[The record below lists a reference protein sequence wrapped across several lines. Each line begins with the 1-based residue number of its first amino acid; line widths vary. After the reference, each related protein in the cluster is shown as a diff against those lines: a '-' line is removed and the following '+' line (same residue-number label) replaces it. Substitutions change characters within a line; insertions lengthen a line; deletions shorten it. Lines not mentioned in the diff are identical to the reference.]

1 MDMTLG
7 ILKPKKADLSRL
19 REAVQSNSS
28 DDTLARFMPDS
39 AWEVLAEYLSQEK
52 VERGHVLIAQGALD
66 RTLYFLESGIL
77 RVHRGH
83 NNAELQL
90 AILGPGSVVGE
101 GAFFSHI
108 ERSATVQATQTAVL
122 WALTPRRFDAMS
134 KEHPQAALAL
144 SMALGAVISTRML
157 HVARKISIT

>member
-1 MDMTLG
+1 MSTG
-7 ILKPKKADLSRL
+7 FLKARKADLGRL
-19 REAVQSNSS
+19 IEAVNTNSS
-28 DDTLARFMPDS
+28 DDTLARFLPAS
-39 AWEVLAEYLSQEK
+39 AWGVLAEYLTQEK

-108 ERSATVQATQTAVL
+108 ERSATVQATQPCVL
-122 WALTPRRFDAMS
+122 WALTPRRFEQMAR
-134 KEHPQAALAL
+134 EHPQAALSL
-144 SMALGAVISTRML
+144 SMSLGAVVSTRML
-157 HVARKISIT
+157 HVSRKISIT

>member
-1 MDMTLG
+1 MNVAFLSAG
-7 ILKPKKADLSRL
+7 KADLARL
-19 REAVQSNSS
+19 REAVHSNRA
-28 DDTLARFMPDS
+28 DDTLARFLPSSTWD
-39 AWEVLAEYLSQEK
+39 VLGEYLTQEK

-66 RTLYFLESGIL
+66 RTLYFVESGIL

-101 GAFFSHI
+101 GAFFSHT
-108 ERSATVQATQTAVL
+108 ERNATVQATQTSLL
-122 WALTPRRFDAMS
+122 WCLTPRRFDKMG
-134 KEHPQAALAL
+134 KEHPQAALSLA
-144 SMALGAVISTRML
+144 MALGAVVSTRML

>member
-1 MDMTLG
+1 MAFLQ
-7 ILKPKKADLSRL
+7 PKKADLTRL
-19 REAVQSNSS
+19 RVAVNGNRG
-28 DDTLARFMPDS
+28 DDTLGRFLTP
-39 AWEVLAEYLSQEK
+39 ATWEVLAEYLSEEK

-108 ERSATVQATQTAVL
+108 ERSATVQASKDSLL
-122 WALTPRRFDAMS
+122 WALTPRRFDRMS
-134 KEHPQAALAL
+134 KHHPGTALAL
-144 SMALGAVISTRML
+144 AMALGAVVSTRML